1 MNLLQKIVL
10 TSGIA
15 VTLGAG
21 CINCVI
27 RGIELQRTPIVKGYN
42 DVENSLSK
50 LTQKVFRERCFDSPE
65 LTLHYHSPEIDET
78 LKIINSS
85 WSKLNEE
92 EEHYNSKIKELYDNI
107 KSEKDRLKKEKSKMK
122 KILERLL
129 IPLGVCSVITG
140 GYLTYSFY
148 NDLKEAVREISSQN
162 LKYEKA
168 ITGIIPSSIIMGAGV
183 GLFSFGLLSRRL
195 RK

>member
-107 KSEKDRLKKEKSKMK
+107 KSEKDRLKKEPEVQEFIHIRK
-122 KILERLL
+122 
-129 IPLGVCSVITG
+129 LGVIYVF
-140 GYLTYSFY
+140 L
-148 NDLKEAVREISSQN
+148 SSLLASYAL
-162 LKYEKA
+162 LKY
-168 ITGIIPSSIIMGAGV
+168 GSSKK
-183 GLFSFGLLSRRL
+183 
-195 RK
+195 RKI